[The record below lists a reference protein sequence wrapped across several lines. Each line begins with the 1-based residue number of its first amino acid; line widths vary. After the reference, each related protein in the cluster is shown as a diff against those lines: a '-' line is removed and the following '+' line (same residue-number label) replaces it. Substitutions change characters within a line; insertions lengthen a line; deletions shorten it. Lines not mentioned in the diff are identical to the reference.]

1 MDPVELFTPEFK
13 RHPFPSY
20 RILRDHHPVYRDP
33 RSGAWLLS
41 RFEDVYAALAD
52 HEAFSS
58 EDTRRADSRLGPRR
72 SARVLVG
79 QDQPGH
85 TRIRRLVNRPFARG
99 EIEKLQPE
107 LDALAGELLDAA
119 SEQPA
124 DLVPALAIPLPVMV
138 IARVLGV
145 APEDYRRF
153 KDWSDSVI
161 ATDAPAEA
169 TSAAVREMHAHFRE
183 VAARRLEEPRDDL
196 MSVLVHEEAEGEPL
210 TEDEL
215 LDICQ
220 VVLVSGNQT
229 TTALIGNVLNVL
241 VDRPDLWA
249 RLRADRSLVD
259 ATIEEGLRFDSPL
272 QLLWRRAVRDVTVRG
287 VTIPEGSTVCVIYGS
302 ANRDERE
309 FPDPDDFLLDR
320 DLGSHLAFGHG
331 IHYCLG
337 APLARAELRAV
348 LNGLL
353 DRYAAL
359 ERAGEAERLD
369 TPGFTLRGF
378 GRLPIRFSP

>member
-1 MDPVELFTPEFK
+1 MEPVELFTPEFK
-13 RHPFPSY
+13 RDPFPTY
-20 RILRDHHPVYRDP
+20 QILRDHHPVYRDP
-33 RSGAWLLS
+33 GSGAWLLS

-52 HEAFSS
+52 HATFSS

-85 TRIRRLVNRPFARG
+85 TRIRRLVNRPFARS

-119 SEQPA
+119 AEQPI

-153 KDWSDSVI
+153 KAWSDAVI
-161 ATDAPAEA
+161 ATDAPAES

-183 VAARRLEEPRDDL
+183 VAARRLEQPRDDL
-196 MSVLVHEEAEGEPL
+196 ISVLVHEEPEGEPL
-210 TEDEL
+210 SEEEL

-220 VVLVSGNQT
+220 VLLVSGNQT
-229 TTALIGNVLNVL
+229 TTALVGNVLNIL
-241 VDRPDLWA
+241 VDRPDVWA
-249 RLRADRSLVD
+249 RLREDRTLVE
-259 ATIEEGLRFDSPL
+259 AAIEESLRFDSPL
-272 QLLWRRAVRDVTVRG
+272 QLLWRRALRDVEVRG
-287 VTIPEGSTVCVIYGS
+287 VAISEGSTVAVIYGS

-309 FPDPDDFLLDR
+309 FPDPDSFRLDR
-320 DLGSHLAFGHG
+320 ELGSHVAFGHG

-337 APLARAELRAV
+337 APLARAELQAV
-348 LNGLL
+348 LDGLL
-353 DRYAAL
+353 DRYASL
-359 ERAGEAERLD
+359 ERAGPAERLQ

-378 GRLPIRFSP
+378 QRLPIRFSP